1 MAPDEQS
8 IGPAGAPAATG
19 AGDATDVASD
29 GIAFAVDLTTRAA
42 TPLEEIELASVGL
55 MERDDLQR
63 WITEYPQIVGPDL
76 LLITTEFDRWQI
88 RDQRVIDRLDVLL
101 LDSKGSPVIAELK
114 RDRASDTVELQALK
128 YAAYCSQLTV
138 AELVEEYARYHGVE
152 LEEAR
157 SELLNHAAVLED
169 REPGRIV
176 VRLVAGEFGP
186 AVTSVVLWLRDYDL
200 DIGCIEVKA
209 RRVDGTTAVLIVRQ
223 LLPLPETEDFLVRR
237 RIKEQ
242 EEQKARS
249 VAEWT
254 WEMYEDTYPADR
266 VAIARELF
274 KRMEAYVAAHD
285 LPWTPA
291 LRSGWLGFM
300 RPGNFYVPG
309 IDLSKSR
316 PIQFWVKM
324 PDDPA
329 AHGLANPYP
338 ELETSW
344 DGRERQWN
352 WVISTLDEVPDVAR
366 ALDLSAPLQPK
377 TGPMPSV
384 VSS

>member
-1 MAPDEQS
+1 MAFKEQET
-8 IGPAGAPAATG
+8 AATSAPVAASSEG
-19 AGDATDVASD
+19 AADMASD
-29 GIAFAVDLTTRAA
+29 GVAFAIDLTTRAA
-42 TPLEEIELASVGL
+42 RPLKEIELASVGL

-88 RDQRVIDRLDVLL
+88 RDQRVIDRLDVLF

-138 AELVEEYARYHGVE
+138 AELVEEYARYHEVE
-152 LEEAR
+152 IDEAR
-157 SELLNHAAVLED
+157 SALLGHAAVLED
-169 REPGRIV
+169 HEPGRIV

-200 DIGCIEVKA
+200 DIGCIEVQA

-266 VAIARELF
+266 VAIARALF
-274 KRMEAYVAAHD
+274 KRMEAYVAANG
-285 LPWTPA
+285 LSWVPA

-300 RPGNFYVPG
+300 RPGNYYVPG
-309 IDLSKSR
+309 IDLSKTR
-316 PIQFWVKM
+316 PVQFWVKM

-338 ELETSW
+338 TLETSW

-352 WVISTLDEVPDVAR
+352 WVITSLDEVPDVAL
-366 ALDLSAPLQPK
+366 ALDLSVPLQPK

-384 VSS
+384 GSS